1 MTEST
6 AYFYRDHFVVIKP
19 IDNILGHAAT
29 AGVAS
34 RRVVLPKGLFRQTM
48 FVWIKDGSI
57 VCYHATSG
65 RKIRMFLFVWR
76 DYLTDL
82 MDDHVLCQCH
92 FFCTADSES
101 SPSIQISRLRAASR
115 VSERADF
122 KASCRKPR
130 LGTCKASCRK
140 PRLRTC

>member
-1 MTEST
+1 M
-6 AYFYRDHFVVIKP
+6 RP
-19 IDNILGHAAT
+19 RR
-29 AGVAS
+29 AS

-122 KASCRKPR
+122 KALCQKPR
-130 LGTCKASCRK
+130 LSTCKIPIAFCVLEH
-140 PRLRTC
+140 PFLFDWEQPPNGVFIF